1 MGHVEDLRGK
11 KQGQGRPRWRARYRD
26 PSGRERSKSFAR
38 KVDAE
43 RFLVSV
49 EDAKLRGAYVDPA
62 AGRVP
67 FAEWAER
74 WERTTATLRPSTRK
88 DYETLLNNQVLPAFG
103 DLMLTAIDA
112 LAVREWVAELVAGG
126 LSAKRARKAHHVL
139 SQILSSAVDGGR
151 LPRNVAEGIKLP
163 KVQRKEMH
171 FLTAT
176 QVEALAEAIASPYGT
191 LIRVAGYTGLRPC
204 EFVALKVGRLDL
216 LRGTVRVAEAA
227 PEVAGHL
234 EWGGVKTHEA
244 RTVRLP
250 RSVAEELGVY
260 LADRPHG
267 PADLVFTA
275 PRGGPVRSSKFV
287 PVRFKPAIT
296 AANQAIGE
304 LGPDSRPDPLPEE
317 LRLYDLRHTA
327 ASLMIR
333 QGASVKAV
341 QKQLGH
347 ATASITL
354 DTYGHLFPDELEALA
369 DRLEDART
377 EALATLARTRH
388 GPQVVPL
395 EKPQVSGLVGGVG
408 GGT

>member
-1 MGHVEDLRGK
+1 VGYVEDLRGK

-26 PSGRERSKSFAR
+26 PSGRERSKSFTR

-43 RFLVSV
+43 RFLVAI

-67 FAEWAER
+67 FREWAER
-74 WERTTATLRPSTRK
+74 WERTMATLRPSTRK
-88 DYETLLNNQVLPAFG
+88 DYATLLKNQVLPEFG
-103 DLMLTAIDA
+103 DMTLAGIDA
-112 LAVREWVAELVAGG
+112 LAVREWVAELVANG
-126 LSAKRARKAHHVL
+126 LSAKRARKAHQVL
-139 SQILSSAVDGGR
+139 SQILASAVDGGR

-163 KVQRKEMH
+163 KVQRREMH
-171 FLTAT
+171 FLTAA
-176 QVEALAEAIASPYGT
+176 QVEALADAIVAPYGV
-191 LIRVAGYTGLRPC
+191 LVRFAAYTGLRPC

-250 RSVAEELGVY
+250 RSLAEELGAY
-260 LADRPHG
+260 LADRPNG
-267 PADLVFTA
+267 GDDLVFTA
-275 PRGGPVRSSKFV
+275 PRGGPLRESKFV
-287 PVRFKPAIT
+287 PDRFKPAIG
-296 AANQAIGE
+296 AANKALAQLDPDGPE
-304 LGPDSRPDPLPEE
+304 LLPGG

-333 QGASVKAV
+333 QGASIKAV

-369 DRLEDART
+369 GRLEDARS
-377 EALATLARTRH
+377 EALASLARTQR
-388 GPQVVPL
+388 GPAVVPL
-395 EKPQVSGLVGGVG
+395 GEGAGQ
-408 GGT
+408 

>member
-1 MGHVEDLRGK
+1 VGYVEDLRGK

-26 PSGRERSKSFAR
+26 PSGRERSKSFTR

-43 RFLVSV
+43 RFLVAI

-67 FAEWAER
+67 FREWAER
-74 WERTTATLRPSTRK
+74 WERTMATLRPSTRK
-88 DYETLLNNQVLPAFG
+88 DYATLLKNQVLPEFG
-103 DLMLTAIDA
+103 DMTLAGIDA
-112 LAVREWVAELVAGG
+112 LAVREWVAELVANG
-126 LSAKRARKAHHVL
+126 LSAKRARKAHQVL
-139 SQILSSAVDGGR
+139 SQILASAVDGGR

-163 KVQRKEMH
+163 KVQRREMH
-171 FLTAT
+171 FLTAA
-176 QVEALAEAIASPYGT
+176 QVEALADAIVAPYGV
-191 LIRVAGYTGLRPC
+191 LVRFAAYTGLRPC

-250 RSVAEELGVY
+250 RSLAEELGAY
-260 LADRPHG
+260 LADRPNG
-267 PADLVFTA
+267 GDDLVFTA
-275 PRGGPVRSSKFV
+275 PRGGPLRESKFV
-287 PVRFKPAIT
+287 PDRFKPAIG
-296 AANQAIGE
+296 AANKALAQLDPDGPE
-304 LGPDSRPDPLPEE
+304 LLPGG

-333 QGASVKAV
+333 QGASIKAV
-341 QKQLGH
+341 LKQLGH

-369 DRLEDART
+369 GRLEDARS
-377 EALATLARTRH
+377 EALASLARTQR
-388 GPQVVPL
+388 GPAVVPL
-395 EKPQVSGLVGGVG
+395 GEGAGQ
-408 GGT
+408 

>member
-1 MGHVEDLRGK
+1 VGYVEDLWGK

-26 PSGRERSKSFAR
+26 PSGRERSKSFTR
-38 KVDAE
+38 KGDAE
-43 RFLVSV
+43 RFLVAV

-74 WERTTATLRPSTRK
+74 WQRTTATLRPSTRK

-103 DLMLTAIDA
+103 NTTLVAIDA

-126 LSAKRARKAHHVL
+126 LSAKRARKAHQVL
-139 SQILSSAVDGGR
+139 SQILASAVDGGR

-163 KVQRKEMH
+163 KVQRREMH
-171 FLTAT
+171 FLTAA
-176 QVEALAEAIASPYGT
+176 QVEALADAILPPYGV
-191 LIRVAGYTGLRPC
+191 LVRFAAYTGLRPC

-216 LRGTVRVAEAA
+216 LRASARVAEAA

-250 RSVAEELGVY
+250 RSVAGELGAY

-267 PADLVFTA
+267 REDLVFTA
-275 PRGGPVRSSKFV
+275 PRGGPLRESKFV
-287 PVRFKPAIT
+287 PDRFKPAIA
-296 AANQAIGE
+296 AANEALAQ
-304 LGPDSRPDPLPEE
+304 LDPDSRPELLPEA

-333 QGASVKAV
+333 QGASIKAV

-369 DRLEDART
+369 GRLEDARA
-377 EALATLARTRH
+377 EALASLARTQR
-388 GPQVVPL
+388 GPAVVPL
-395 EKPQVSGLVGGVG
+395 REGAGQ
-408 GGT
+408 

>member
-1 MGHVEDLRGK
+1 MGYIEDLRGK
-11 KQGQGRPRWRARYRD
+11 KQGEGRPRWRARYRD

-88 DYETLLNNQVLPAFG
+88 DYATLLKNQVLPAFG
-103 DLMLTAIDA
+103 DMTLVAIDA
-112 LAVREWVAELVAGG
+112 LAVREWVAELVANG
-126 LSAKRARKAHHVL
+126 LSPKRARKAHQVL
-139 SQILSSAVDGGR
+139 SQILASAVDGGR
-151 LPRNVAEGIKLP
+151 LPRNVAEGIRLP

-171 FLTAT
+171 FLTAA
-176 QVEALAEAIASPYGT
+176 QVEAIAPPYGT

-216 LRGTVRVAEAA
+216 LRGTVRVVEAA

-250 RSVAEELGVY
+250 RSLAEELGVY
-260 LADRPHG
+260 LAGRPTDRE
-267 PADLVFTA
+267 ALVFTA
-275 PRGGPVRSSKFV
+275 PRGGPLRESKFV
-287 PVRFKPAIT
+287 PDRFKPAIA
-296 AANQAIGE
+296 AANQAIAQLHHDG
-304 LGPDSRPDPLPEE
+304 RPDPLPEE

-341 QKQLGH
+341 QRQLGH

-354 DTYGHLFPDELEALA
+354 DTYGHLFPDELDALA
-369 DRLEDART
+369 GRLEDART
-377 EALATLARTRH
+377 DALAALARTQR
-388 GPQVVPL
+388 GPAVVPL
-395 EKPQVSGLVGGVG
+395 REGAGQ
-408 GGT
+408 

>member
-1 MGHVEDLRGK
+1 VGYVEDLRGK

-67 FAEWAER
+67 FREWAER
-74 WERTTATLRPSTRK
+74 WQRTTATLRPSTRK

-103 DLMLTAIDA
+103 DLTLTAIDT
-112 LAVREWVAELVAGG
+112 LAVREWVAKLVAGG
-126 LSAKRARKAHHVL
+126 LSAKRARKAHQVL
-139 SQILSSAVDGGR
+139 SQILGSAVDGGR

-163 KVQRKEMH
+163 KVQRREMH
-171 FLTAT
+171 FLTAA
-176 QVEALAEAIASPYGT
+176 QVEALADAIVSPYGV
-191 LIRVAGYTGLRPC
+191 LIRFAAYTGLRPC

-250 RSVAEELGVY
+250 RSVAEELAAS
-260 LADRPHG
+260 LAGRPHG
-267 PADLVFTA
+267 RDDLVFTA
-275 PRGGPVRSSKFV
+275 PRGGPLRESKFV
-287 PVRFKPAIT
+287 PDRFKPAIG
-296 AANQAIGE
+296 AANEALAQLDPDGRPE
-304 LGPDSRPDPLPEE
+304 LLPEG

-333 QGASVKAV
+333 QGASIKAV

-369 DRLEDART
+369 GRMEDART
-377 EALATLARTRH
+377 EALATLVRTQR
-388 GPQVVPL
+388 GPAVVPIR
-395 EKPQVSGLVGGVG
+395 EGAGQ
-408 GGT
+408 

>member
-1 MGHVEDLRGK
+1 MGYVEDLRGK

-26 PSGRERSKSFAR
+26 PSGRERSKSFTR

-43 RFLVSV
+43 RFLVSI

-74 WERTTATLRPSTRK
+74 WARTTATLRPSTRK

-126 LSAKRARKAHHVL
+126 LSAKRARKAHQVL
-139 SQILSSAVDGGR
+139 SQILASAVDGGR

-171 FLTAT
+171 FLSAA
-176 QVEALAEAIASPYGT
+176 QVEALAEAIAPPYGM
-191 LIRVAGYTGLRPC
+191 LVRFAAYTGLRPC
-204 EFVALKVGRLDL
+204 EFVALTVGRLDL
-216 LRGTVRVAEAA
+216 LRATVRVAEAA

-250 RSVAEELGVY
+250 RSVAEELGAF
-260 LADRPHG
+260 LADRPHDPG
-267 PADLVFTA
+267 DLVFTA
-275 PRGGPVRSSKFV
+275 PRGGPLRESKFV
-287 PVRFKPAIT
+287 PGRFKPAIGT
-296 AANQAIGE
+296 ANQALAQLDPSG
-304 LGPDSRPDPLPEE
+304 RPDLLPEE

-341 QKQLGH
+341 QRQLGH

-354 DTYGHLFPDELEALA
+354 DVYGHLFPDELDALA
-369 DRLEDART
+369 SRLEDARA
-377 EALATLARTRH
+377 EAVEGLARTQRE
-388 GPQVVPL
+388 GR
-395 EKPQVSGLVGGVG
+395 SR
-408 GGT
+408 